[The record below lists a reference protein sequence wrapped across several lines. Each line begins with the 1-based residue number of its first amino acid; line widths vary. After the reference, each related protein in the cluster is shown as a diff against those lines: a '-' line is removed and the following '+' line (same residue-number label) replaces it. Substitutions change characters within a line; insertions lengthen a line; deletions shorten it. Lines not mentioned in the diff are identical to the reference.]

1 MAPALILGV
10 HLMLLE
16 LNANALLL
24 ELHFVFFSQED
35 FLPLQCNVIN
45 ATLKQFV

>member
-10 HLMLLE
+10 HLRLPE

-24 ELHFVFFSQED
+24 ELHFVFFSLEN
-35 FLPLQCNVIN
+35 FS
-45 ATLKQFV
+45 TTSM